1 MVLNL
6 SGAGS
11 VSHSII
17 MKLSNVRNQ
26 WFHSFAAVGEF
37 GSRSRR
43 SGFSRRFMMMEVVVV
58 S

>member
-6 SGAGS
+6 SEAGS
-11 VSHSII
+11 VPHSV
-17 MKLSNVRNQ
+17 MKLSKVQNQ
-26 WFHSFAAVGEF
+26 CFHSFAAVGEF

-43 SGFSRRFMMMEVVVV
+43 SGFSRGFMMMEVVIE

>member
-11 VSHSII
+11 VPHSI
-17 MKLSNVRNQ
+17 MKWSNVRNQ
-26 WFHSFAAVGEF
+26 CFYSFATVGEF